1 MTRLMDLN
9 GTGSN
14 NRLSKLENNENYLD
28 YGNTLDRQNS
38 ACMKTCFQN
47 KKGRRWQAKLMA
59 PQCSLGATA
68 ILLSPQLSYIAL
80 IFWCCVLLGW
90 FQTRHA
96 DTRMGHNAS
105 ISYFISVT
113 QNPLMQN
120 HRYRGRKRK
129 NSRRS
134 KSTDM
139 IKLAL
144 ITLTCTNQC
153 TYSLPHAYCAT
164 QMNYTSCS
172 IEPTMLQHNS

>member
-1 MTRLMDLN
+1 MRI
-9 GTGSN
+9 
-14 NRLSKLENNENYLD
+14 
-28 YGNTLDRQNS
+28 TLTMETLWIGRTVHAWKPVLKIRKAAVGRQ
-38 ACMKTCFQN
+38 Q
-47 KKGRRWQAKLMA
+47 LMA

-80 IFWCCVLLGW
+80 IFGRCVLLGW

-105 ISYFISVT
+105 ISYFVSVT

-129 NSRRS
+129 NSRWS
-134 KSTDM
+134 KSTDL

-172 IEPTMLQHNS
+172 IEPTMLQHNSWEELYSSCSEECEKCSKH